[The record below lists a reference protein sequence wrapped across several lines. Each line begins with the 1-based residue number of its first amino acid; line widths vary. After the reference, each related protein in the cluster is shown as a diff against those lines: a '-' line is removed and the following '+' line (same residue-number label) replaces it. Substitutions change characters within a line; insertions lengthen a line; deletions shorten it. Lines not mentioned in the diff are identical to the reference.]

1 MKELSDKIR
10 FEFDSHVKQ
19 NIEYDAQET
28 TMYVVRIS
36 ELPTDLMCEDDE
48 IDGYDFVNKVVK
60 TLYTQVKQNKL
71 A

>member
-1 MKELSDKIR
+1 M
-10 FEFDSHVKQ
+10 
-19 NIEYDAQET
+19 
-28 TMYVVRIS
+28 RIS